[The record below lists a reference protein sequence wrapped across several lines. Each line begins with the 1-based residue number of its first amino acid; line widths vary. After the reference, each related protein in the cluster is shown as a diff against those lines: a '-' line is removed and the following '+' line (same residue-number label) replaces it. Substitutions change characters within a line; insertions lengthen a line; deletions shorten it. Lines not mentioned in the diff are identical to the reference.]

1 MSYSSFAL
9 GHPHL
14 VDVLINEVRNLPADE
29 SEAMLRAQR
38 DYVDEWVQLLRQV
51 DDGLNA
57 TSARVVVQAA
67 LTVIN
72 DLARIDQVRSRPDA
86 EAILATLGQQV
97 LAV

>member
-1 MSYSSFAL
+1 
-9 GHPHL
+9 
-14 VDVLINEVRNLPADE
+14 
-29 SEAMLRAQR
+29 MLRAQR

-51 DDGLNA
+51 DDGLDG

-72 DLARIDQVRSRPDA
+72 DLARIDQVRSRPDG
-86 EAILATLGQQV
+86 EAILATLGRQV